1 MAGFLNTS
9 GSRVG
14 SALSNLSKFGTR
26 HEDLLLKNSQ
36 AIGFIESQLQ
46 ARAGRSTMN
55 DDLMKF
61 SMAISDTTSQLRTK
75 ALAFFQLDYVV
86 KRERLRD
93 VASNGEIEFVLE
105 TIVDDMIVYDDENR
119 FVYPKDLT
127 GKILYRGDTKEERLN
142 FQEKVVRKYNDNF
155 EKMYTAWGFAE
166 GIAAWQYAFQYLI
179 EGHLSFEIIYD
190 DLEKPKEIIGFKEL
204 DPASIAPQLQK
215 DNKGKIFMQWLQY
228 DQATGSTRVLN
239 DSQVIYIS
247 YSNHFRTKRISFV
260 ERLIRSFN
268 LLRIIEHSKVI
279 WHVMNAP
286 IRLTTSVPI
295 GSKSFQKG
303 QEDVREFLNLFKED
317 IYFNGDT
324 GELQVDGKPNILF
337 YKNYVT
343 PINDQN
349 QQVKI
354 EPLTTP
360 GPNLSGSELLNYFY
374 KKLKM
379 DSKIPYSR
387 WEGQSGMGAFTLNA
401 EGITRE
407 EIRYQKF
414 VNRLRSA
421 FSELIVKPWYLQ
433 MCLDFPDL
441 ADDHKFNNAI
451 GIKYNNDNVFE
462 EMKKNEIEAK
472 RIASFQAKKGVMKD
486 DGTPYFATEYLIR
499 EELKMNEAEIES
511 NKKWFDQEADDEEAE
526 AAGAAGAPA
535 AGGAAPAGGAAAPAG
550 EAAPAE
556 GGGSETVEGGETK
569 GEGGL

>member
-9 GSRVG
+9 GARVG

-36 AIGFIESQLQ
+36 AIGFIEGQLQ
-46 ARAGRSTMN
+46 ARSTRSNLN

-93 VASNGEIEFVLE
+93 IASNGEIEFVLE
-105 TIVDDMIVYDDENR
+105 TIVDDMIVYDDESR
-119 FVYPKDLT
+119 FAYPKDLT
-127 GKILYRGDTKEERLN
+127 GKMFYQGDTKEERLI
-142 FQEKVVRKYNDNF
+142 FQEKVVKKYNDNY
-155 EKMYTAWGFAE
+155 EKMYTAWGFGE
-166 GIAAWQYAFQYLI
+166 GIAAWQYAFQFLV
-179 EGHLSFEIIYD
+179 EGHLTFEIIYD
-190 DLEKPKEIIGFKEL
+190 NLEKPKEIIGFKEL

-215 DNKGKIFMQWLQY
+215 DAKGKIFMQWLQY
-228 DQATGSTRVLN
+228 DQQNGSTRVLN

-286 IRLTTSVPI
+286 IRLQTTVPI

-303 QEDVREFLNLFKED
+303 QEDVREFLNMFKED

-324 GELQVDGKPNILF
+324 GELQVDGKPNVLF

-349 QQVKI
+349 QAVKI
-354 EPLTTP
+354 EPISMP

-421 FSELIVKPWYLQ
+421 FAELLVKPWYLQ
-433 MCLDFPDL
+433 MCLDFPEL
-441 ADDHKFNNAI
+441 GDDYKFNNAI
-451 GIKYNNDNVFE
+451 GVKFNNDNVFE
-462 EMKKNEIEAK
+462 EMKRNEIEAK
-472 RIASFQAKKGVMKD
+472 RIAAFTAKKGVLKD

-499 EELKMNEAEIES
+499 EELKMNEADIRS
-511 NKKWFDQEADDEEAE
+511 NQQWFDQQVEDE
-526 AAGAAGAPA
+526 AAQAQAGGGTGIGAP
-535 AGGAAPAGGAAAPAG
+535 PAGGAAAAPAA
-550 EAAPAE
+550 EAPAE
-556 GGGSETVEGGETK
+556 GGTETIEGGETK
-569 GEGGL
+569 GEGAL

>member
-9 GSRVG
+9 SARVG

-36 AIGFIESQLQ
+36 AIGFIEGQLQ
-46 ARAGRSTMN
+46 ARSGRSAMN

-93 VASNGEIEFVLE
+93 IAANGEIEFVLE

-127 GKILYRGDTKEERLN
+127 GKMLYRGDTKEERLN

-155 EKMYTAWGFAE
+155 EKIYNAWGFAD
-166 GIAAWQYAFQYLI
+166 GIASWQYAFQFLI
-179 EGHLSFEIIYD
+179 EGHLTFEIIYD
-190 DLEKPKEIIGFKEL
+190 NLEKPKEIIGFKEL

-215 DNKGKIFMQWLQY
+215 DAKGKIFMQWLQY
-228 DQATGSTRVLN
+228 DQLTGSTRVLN

-303 QEDVREFLNLFKED
+303 QEDVREFLNMFKED
-317 IYFNGDT
+317 IIFNGDT
-324 GELQVDGKPNILF
+324 GELQVDGKPNVLF

-354 EPLTTP
+354 EPLAMP

-433 MCLDFPDL
+433 MCLDFPEL
-441 ADDHKFNNAI
+441 GDDYKFNNAI
-451 GIKYNNDNVFE
+451 GITYNNDNVFE

-472 RIASFQAKKGVMKD
+472 RIAAFQAKKGVMND

-499 EELKMNEAEIES
+499 EELKMTESEIES
-511 NKKWFDQEADDEEAE
+511 NQQWFDQEIDEEVEPA
-526 AAGAAGAPA
+526 AAGGAAAP
-535 AGGAAPAGGAAAPAG
+535 GAAPAGGAVVPPT
-550 EAAPAE
+550 EAAPTE
-556 GGGSETVEGGETK
+556 GSSETIEGGESK

>member
-9 GSRVG
+9 GARVG

-36 AIGFIESQLQ
+36 AIGFIEGQLQ
-46 ARAGRSTMN
+46 ARSTRSNLN

-93 VASNGEIEFVLE
+93 IASNGEIEFVLE
-105 TIVDDMIVYDDENR
+105 TIVDDMIVYDDESR
-119 FVYPKDLT
+119 FAYPKDLT
-127 GKILYRGDTKEERLN
+127 GKMFYQGDTKEERLI
-142 FQEKVVRKYNDNF
+142 FQEKVVKKYNDNY
-155 EKMYTAWGFAE
+155 EKMYTAWGFGE
-166 GIAAWQYAFQYLI
+166 GIAAWQYAFQFLV
-179 EGHLSFEIIYD
+179 EGHLTFEIIYD
-190 DLEKPKEIIGFKEL
+190 NLEKPKEIIGFKEL

-215 DNKGKIFMQWLQY
+215 DAKGKIFMQWLQY
-228 DQATGSTRVLN
+228 DQQNGSTRVLN

-286 IRLTTSVPI
+286 IRLQTTVPI

-303 QEDVREFLNLFKED
+303 QEDVREFLNMFKED

-324 GELQVDGKPNILF
+324 GELQVDGKPNVLF

-349 QQVKI
+349 QAVKI
-354 EPLTTP
+354 EPISMP

-421 FSELIVKPWYLQ
+421 FAELLVKPWYLQ
-433 MCLDFPDL
+433 MCLDFPEL
-441 ADDHKFNNAI
+441 GDDYKFNNAI
-451 GIKYNNDNVFE
+451 GVKFNNDNVFE
-462 EMKKNEIEAK
+462 EMKRNEIEAK
-472 RIASFQAKKGVMKD
+472 RIAAFTAKKGVLKD

-499 EELKMNEAEIES
+499 EELKMNEADIRS
-511 NKKWFDQEADDEEAE
+511 NQQWFDQQVEDE
-526 AAGAAGAPA
+526 AAQAQASGGTGIGAP
-535 AGGAAPAGGAAAPAG
+535 PAGGAAAAPAA
-550 EAAPAE
+550 EAPAE
-556 GGGSETVEGGETK
+556 GGTETIEGGETK
-569 GEGGL
+569 GEGAL

>member
-9 GSRVG
+9 GARVG
-14 SALSNLSKFGTR
+14 GALSNLSKFGTR

-36 AIGFIESQLQ
+36 AIGFIEGQLQ
-46 ARAGRSTMN
+46 ARSTKSNLN

-93 VASNGEIEFVLE
+93 IASNGEIEFVLE
-105 TIVDDMIVYDDENR
+105 TIVDDMIVYDDESR
-119 FVYPKDLT
+119 FAYPKDLT
-127 GKILYRGDTKEERLN
+127 GKMFYQGNTKEERLI
-142 FQEKVVRKYNDNF
+142 FQEKVVRKYNDNY
-155 EKMYTAWGFAE
+155 EKMYTAWGFGE
-166 GIAAWQYAFQYLI
+166 GIAAWQYAFQFLV
-179 EGHLSFEIIYD
+179 EGHLTFEIIYD
-190 DLEKPKEIIGFKEL
+190 NLEKPKEIIGFKEL

-215 DNKGKIFMQWLQY
+215 DAKGKIFMQWLQY
-228 DQATGSTRVLN
+228 DQQNGSTRVLN

-286 IRLTTSVPI
+286 IRLQTTVPI

-303 QEDVREFLNLFKED
+303 QEDVREFLNMFKED

-324 GELQVDGKPNILF
+324 GELQVDGKPNVLF

-349 QQVKI
+349 QSVKI
-354 EPLTTP
+354 EPIAMP

-421 FSELIVKPWYLQ
+421 FAELMVKPWYLQ
-433 MCLDFPDL
+433 MCLDFPEL
-441 ADDHKFNNAI
+441 GDDYKFNNAI
-451 GIKYNNDNVFE
+451 GIKFNNDNVFE
-462 EMKKNEIEAK
+462 EMKRNEIEAK
-472 RIASFQAKKGVMKD
+472 RIAAFTAKKGVLKD

-499 EELKMNEAEIES
+499 EELKMNEADIRS
-511 NKKWFDQEADDEEAE
+511 NQQWFDQQVEDE
-526 AAGAAGAPA
+526 AAQAQAGGGAGIGAP
-535 AGGAAPAGGAAAPAG
+535 PAGGAAAAPAA
-550 EAAPAE
+550 EAPAE
-556 GGGSETVEGGETK
+556 GGTETIEGGETK
-569 GEGGL
+569 GEGAL